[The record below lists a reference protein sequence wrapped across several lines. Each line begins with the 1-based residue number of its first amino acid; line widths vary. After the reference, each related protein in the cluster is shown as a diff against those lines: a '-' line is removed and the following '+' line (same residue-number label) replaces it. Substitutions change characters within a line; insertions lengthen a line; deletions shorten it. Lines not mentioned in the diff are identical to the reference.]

1 MARTKANKNRIKDSE
16 RIEARRKASK
26 PPKLPRPPRKVLPKP
41 YLRVPDDFELP
52 NTENGEE
59 NPLPTAST
67 LFRKHLFN
75 QSIVSGWYVD
85 SVLNLKSPSKM

>member
-26 PPKLPRPPRKVLPKP
+26 PPRPPRKVVPPKP

-52 NTENGEE
+52 ENGEE
-59 NPLPTAST
+59 NPLPTASN

-75 QSIVSGWYVD
+75 QSIVSGWYVKC
-85 SVLNLKSPSKM
+85 SKNLVP